1 MLHFRS
7 LISTSLV
14 VALATL
20 AWPATADAQRRA
32 RPHRARGQTVIL
44 IGGFNYPVYQGYRY
58 YPYDPYGWYGPYG
71 QFGYPY
77 YRDASSGLRIDVD
90 PQDAEVYVDGYF
102 AGYVDEFDNPFQSL
116 HLVPGGHEIVV
127 YHEAYQPLTR
137 RIYVRPYQNQTLRD
151 ALVPLP
157 PGSQAPP
164 RPEPADVESEPAR
177 RRDAPRGYGR
187 APGAAAEA
195 SEQPAPEERQRLG
208 ALSLLLDPADAEIL
222 VDDEAFAR
230 DTLEERVVIQ
240 LAEGRHVVEVR
251 KAGFT
256 SYRQDVLIRKGRTL
270 ALRVTLQM
278 RSHP

>member
-7 LISTSLV
+7 FISIGLAVVLV
-14 VALATL
+14 TL

-32 RPHRARGQTVIL
+32 RPHRARSQTVIL
-44 IGGFNYPVYQGYRY
+44 IDGFDYPVYQGYRY

-116 HLVPGGHEIVV
+116 RLEPGGHEIVV
-127 YHEAYQPLTR
+127 YHEAYQTLTR
-137 RIYVRPYQNQTLRD
+137 RIYVRPYQSHTLRD

-157 PGSQAPP
+157 PGSPAPP
-164 RPEPADVESEPAR
+164 RPEPVDVQSDPGR
-177 RRDAPRGYGR
+177 RRDAPTRSAR
-187 APGAAAEA
+187 EPAAAAEPR
-195 SEQPAPEERQRLG
+195 EQPAREERQRLG

-222 VDDEAFAR
+222 IDGEPFAR
-230 DTLEERVVIQ
+230 DALDTRVVIE
-240 LAEGRHVVEVR
+240 LTEGRHVVEVQ

-256 SYRQDVLIRKGRTL
+256 TYRQDVLIREGRTL
-270 ALRVTLQM
+270 ALRVTLKM